1 MAAMDEPD
9 GQQADDGTQPGWMEL
24 LPLDRFNAFSD
35 GVFAIAITLLAL
47 ELTVPV
53 TSGNLASTLTEQWPE
68 YLGYIISF
76 AFIGGMWLTHA
87 RMTRLMQ
94 SGDAA
99 VFGINLLVLL
109 FIGVLPFTTSLMV
122 RNMSGPDVEVAVLVY
137 GVNVLIASL
146 LLSFLLVYIARDR
159 RLVVDGIADETLA
172 AIARRRWV
180 AISIEVIAI
189 LCALVAPLVAVGLY
203 LVATVLLLTAP
214 LIRLHR
220 SRGRVNSP
228 TVPR

>member
-1 MAAMDEPD
+1 MDQVISRPATARES
-9 GQQADDGTQPGWMEL
+9 GWTEL

-53 TSGNLASTLTEQWPE
+53 ASERLLSALVEQWPE
-68 YLGYIISF
+68 FLGYFISF

-87 RMTRLMQ
+87 RMTRLMKQ
-94 SGDAA
+94 GDAA

-122 RNMSGPDVEVAVLVY
+122 RNLSGPDVEVAVLVY
-137 GVNVLIASL
+137 GINVLIASL

-159 RLVVDGIADETLA
+159 RLVEDEVADETLA
-172 AIARRRWV
+172 AIARRRWT
-180 AISIEVIAI
+180 AIGVEVIAV
-189 LCALVAPLVAVGLY
+189 LCALIVPMVAVALYLAATLLLLIAPLV
-203 LVATVLLLTAP
+203 
-214 LIRLHR
+214 RLHQ
-220 SRGRVNSP
+220 SRGQAHSP
-228 TVPR
+228 TSPG